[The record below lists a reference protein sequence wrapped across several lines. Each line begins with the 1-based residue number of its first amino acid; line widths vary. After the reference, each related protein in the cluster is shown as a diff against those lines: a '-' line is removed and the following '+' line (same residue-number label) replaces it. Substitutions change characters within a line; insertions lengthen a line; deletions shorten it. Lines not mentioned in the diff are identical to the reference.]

1 MISRPSAIRP
11 SLLLTSLADF
21 RFELRRFLQFS
32 EKAAVAAGLHP
43 QQHQLLLQVA
53 AAPDDAAV
61 TIAYAAERL
70 GLRHNSVVELVDRAV
85 GEGLLVRTVDVDDQ
99 RRVLLRT
106 TRKGERLLARLSA
119 DHARELQMAPRLA
132 EALERIR
139 AYALGDADT
148 SAR

>member
-1 MISRPSAIRP
+1 MNSQASATNP

-32 EKAAVAAGLHP
+32 EKAALAAGLHP

-53 AAPDDAAV
+53 AAPDNAGV

-70 GLRHNSVVELVDRAV
+70 GLRHNSAVELVDRAV
-85 GEGLLVRTVDVDDQ
+85 REGLLLRTADADDQ
-99 RRVLLRT
+99 RRVLLRVT
-106 TRKGERLLARLSA
+106 HKGERLLSRLSA
-119 DHARELQMAPRLA
+119 DHALELKMAPRLA

-139 AYALGDADT
+139 TYALGNADGN
-148 SAR
+148 AR